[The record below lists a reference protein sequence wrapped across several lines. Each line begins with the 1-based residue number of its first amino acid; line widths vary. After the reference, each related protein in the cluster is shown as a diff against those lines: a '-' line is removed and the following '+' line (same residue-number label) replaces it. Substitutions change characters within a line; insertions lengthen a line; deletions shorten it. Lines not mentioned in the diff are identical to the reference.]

1 MKRIFLPV
9 LLAAATMTA
18 CETKHTE
25 ENTTTTE
32 SATVAAPAEAM
43 PAEAS
48 ATPAANAAP
57 VAEMD
62 KAWAMKT
69 ADGGMLE
76 VKSSEYAVANST
88 NQPVKDLAQMMI
100 DDHTRANNELMGIAT
115 PKGIN
120 LPTDLSPE
128 NKAKYDAMA
137 AKKGAALD
145 KAYMELMDAD
155 HQKTVA
161 SFKDYSA
168 KGTDADLKA
177 FAAKTLPTLEHHA
190 MMVKEAKGKMK

>member
-9 LLAAATMTA
+9 LLAAATLA
-18 CETKHTE
+18 SCETKHTE
-25 ENTTTTE
+25 ESNTTTET
-32 SATVAAPAEAM
+32 TTAAPAEAM
-43 PAEAS
+43 PAEPTGA
-48 ATPAANAAP
+48 PAANAAP

-62 KAWAMKT
+62 KEWAMKT

-76 VKSSEYAVANST
+76 VKASEFAMGNST
-88 NQPVKDLAQMMI
+88 NAKVKEVAQMMI
-100 DDHTRANNELMGIAT
+100 TDHTKANNELKGIAMN
-115 PKGIN
+115 KGMN
-120 LPTDLSPE
+120 LPADLSPE
-128 NKAKYDAMA
+128 NKTKYDALA

-145 KAYMELMDAD
+145 KAYMDLMDAD
-155 HQKTVA
+155 HGKTVA